1 MDALAVSHAPSDLW
15 ARLPKP
21 CHGYVAVLLRELPID
36 VRITR
41 PRRSKLGDHRGPRPG
56 RPRHAI
62 TVNEDLNPYAFLT
75 TLLHEVA
82 HAATWE
88 RHRRRIRRV
97 RPHGVEWKAEFGRIL
112 EPVVAGAMLP
122 EDVTAALE
130 RAIRNPAAATCSDR
144 GLAVVLARYDSATP
158 GRATVESLP
167 AGTVFRIESGRC
179 FTLGPRLRS
188 RYRCVEQG
196 TGREYRMHP
205 LLRVAPEPAVGGQSH
220 P

>member
-1 MDALAVSHAPSDLW
+1 MHALPASNSPADLW
-15 ARLPKP
+15 ERLPQA
-21 CHGYVAVLLRELPID
+21 CHGYVAVLLGELPID
-36 VRITR
+36 VRVTR
-41 PRRSKLGDHRGPRPG
+41 PRRTKLGDHRGPRPG
-56 RPRHAI
+56 RLRHAI

-75 TLLHEVA
+75 TFLHEVA

-88 RHRRRIRRV
+88 RHQRRIRRV

-112 EPVVAGAMLP
+112 EPVVTGRMLP

-144 GLAVVLARYDSATP
+144 GLAVALARYDSPAP
-158 GRATVESLP
+158 GQVTVESLP
-167 AGTVFRIESGRC
+167 PGTVFRTDAGRC
-179 FTLGPRLRS
+179 FVLGPRLRS

-205 LLRVAPEPAVGGQSH
+205 LLRVAPVDV
-220 P
+220 